1 MMKTNTNENIIYVSN
16 CCGEEAHSNGDTD
29 TKELGFCG
37 KCRDHCIYIAID
49 EEGNEVETT

>member
-29 TKELGFCG
+29 TMDFGICPI
-37 KCRDHCIYIAID
+37 CHDHCEYIAID
-49 EEGNEVETT
+49 E